1 MRPNEVR
8 DLSVD
13 EIHDEVAK
21 RRKELL
27 DLRVQSTVG
36 QVPNTKIVRTKK
48 REIAR
53 LLTIASEKSTA

>member
-21 RRKELL
+21 RRKDLL
-27 DLRVQSTVG
+27 DLRVQATVG

-53 LLTIASEKSTA
+53 LLTIAHEKSHA

>member
-8 DLSVD
+8 DLTLD

>member
-8 DLSVD
+8 DLTLD
-13 EIHDEVAK
+13 EIHAEVAK
-21 RRKELL
+21 RRKDLL
-27 DLRVQSTVG
+27 DLRVQATVG

-53 LLTIASEKSTA
+53 LLTIAHEKSNV